1 MKGPHSYTAEDVV
14 EINCHGGVVVM
25 KKVLEAVFKAG
36 ATPAEPGEFTKR
48 AFLNGKTDLTK
59 AEAVMGIISAH
70 GKEAG
75 EAAFSAL
82 EGALY
87 KEIHKITDVL
97 LKINAALAAWVDYPD
112 DEIEDLTDES
122 ILNAVTSQKQLLKNF

>member
-1 MKGPHSYTAEDVV
+1 
-14 EINCHGGVVVM
+14 
-25 KKVLEAVFKAG
+25 
-36 ATPAEPGEFTKR
+36 
-48 AFLNGKTDLTK
+48 
-59 AEAVMGIISAH
+59 MGIISAH

-87 KEIHKITDVL
+87 NEIHKITDVR

-112 DEIEDLTDES
+112 DEIEDLTD
-122 ILNAVTSQKQLLKNF
+122 AVSYTHLFTRCI